1 MSESVILLFINRCAR
16 GISYILHPMLMPVYF
31 LFFLFNGDSMFALL
45 PQQTKLYCYLI
56 TLFFLFIV
64 PLISLPFFRHFHL
77 IKDYALND
85 KQERVYPIL
94 VTVSAAFLG
103 FWLLGKVAY
112 TNIVQQ
118 LFLVLIILL
127 SVFSVITL
135 RWKISMHMTAMGGL
149 CGFLLILGMKY
160 PGDMRGSFIMMLLL
174 AGLLASSRLLLKK
187 HNPLQVYLGFLFGFC
202 FVLGIL
208 G

>member
-1 MSESVILLFINRCAR
+1 MLIVMNKCAQ
-16 GISYILHPMLMPVYF
+16 GISYLLHPMLMPLYV
-31 LFFLFNGDSMFALL
+31 LFFLFNGNSMFALL
-45 PQQTKLYCYLI
+45 PQSTKIYCYLI
-56 TLFFLFIV
+56 TLFFLVIL
-64 PLISLPFFRHFHL
+64 PLSSLPLFRHFRL
-77 IKDYALND
+77 IKDYGLSD

-94 VTVSAAFLG
+94 VTVGAAFLG
-103 FWLLGKVAY
+103 FWLLGRVAY

-149 CGFLLILGMKY
+149 CGFLLVMGMKY
-160 PGDMRGSFIMMLLL
+160 PGDIRGSFMLMLLL
-174 AGLLASSRLLLKK
+174 AGLLASSRLFLKK

-202 FVLGIL
+202 FVFGVLG
-208 G
+208 